1 VGPGFAGYMF
11 DVMGSYH
18 TAFLIVAAVAV
29 VAGIMVLSLSGV
41 KRYTPQVAVKQPV

>member
-1 VGPGFAGYMF
+1 MF

-18 TAFLIVAAVAV
+18 TAFLIVAGVAV

-41 KRYTPQVAVKQPV
+41 RRYAPRMA